1 MKRILVTGAGGPAT
15 NSFVRSLR
23 DVDAPEMQEWGVRSY
38 HIVGVDAG
46 KYNVFRSEA
55 DRTYLC
61 PKATDEAYIP
71 FINMIIE
78 REKIDFIHSQ
88 PEIELYELS
97 KHRDEL
103 NCKHFMPKHETVG
116 RCRNK
121 VLSYTRWRAVGIK
134 VPKSKIIIT
143 RDDLFEAYEIFGE
156 NIWLRDTI
164 GAAGKGSLSRP
175 TYEQAKAHLD
185 ARKSWGRA
193 MAAEHLTDKTITWQ
207 SIWSDGQLVVAQGR
221 RRLYWAFSDRAQSGV
236 TGLTGTGVTVND
248 PELDELAIKCIHAVD
263 PEPHGIFS
271 VDFTF
276 DWGGVPNPTEINIG
290 KFFTTHHFLTR
301 TGYNMPDIFVKLA
314 FGEYTFEKPSLNP
327 CEEDMYWI
335 RGIDTLP
342 KLVSRA
348 QIDEVQDEYTRNLRE
363 IE

>member
-23 DVDAPEMQEWGVRSY
+23 DAQKRYDVY
-38 HIVGVDAG
+38 KIIGVDAG

-55 DRTYLC
+55 DYTYLC
-61 PKATDEAYIP
+61 PKATDEKYIP

-78 REKIDFIHSQ
+78 KEKIDFIHSQ

-103 NCKHFMPKHETVG
+103 KCKHFMPKHEVVEAL
-116 RCRNK
+116 RDK
-121 VLSYTRWRAVGIK
+121 AKSYAIWEAAGIK
-134 VPKSKIIIT
+134 VPQSMPINDI
-143 RDDLFEAYEIFGE
+143 DDLREAYERFGNHIWIRE
-156 NIWLRDTI
+156 NV

-175 TYEQAKAHLD
+175 PFNMAVSHLD
-185 ARKSWGRA
+185 TNESWGKA

-207 SIWSDGQLVVAQGR
+207 SIWHDGQLVVAQGR
-221 RRLYWAFSDRAQSGV
+221 KRLYWEFANRAQSGV

-248 PELDELAIKCIHAVD
+248 PELDALAIECIKAVD
-263 PEPHGIFS
+263 EEPHGIFS

-276 DWGGVPNPTEINIG
+276 DWDGVPNPTEINIG

-301 TGYNMPDIFVKLA
+301 TGCNMPDIFVKLA
-314 FGEYTFEKPSLNP
+314 FGEWEGKCGVLNP
-327 CEEDMYWI
+327 CDEEMYWI

-342 KLVSRA
+342 KLVSQEDVDA
-348 QIDEVQDEYTRNLRE
+348 VQVEYAHNMWE
-363 IE
+363 IS